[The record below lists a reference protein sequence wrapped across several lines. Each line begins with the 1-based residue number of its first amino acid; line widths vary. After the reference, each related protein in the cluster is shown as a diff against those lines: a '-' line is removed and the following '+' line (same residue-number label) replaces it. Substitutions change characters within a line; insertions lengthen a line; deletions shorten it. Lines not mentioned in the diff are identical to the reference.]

1 MGMISNPNVN
11 KDSLVVSLDA
21 ANVRS
26 FQGIARTNLARGVNY
41 NQNNSNTSTY
51 KYTQGTEVVNIPRI
65 GLRTVKYVDHWNDY
79 NGGSGQCCPSLF
91 YYYDSVIPVSPS
103 TTYTY
108 SIIYK
113 TTTGYTHPNFMY
125 RYEYNSAN
133 TYLTEGGV
141 HSTNNRIELGDGWYY
156 AWGQFTTQS
165 TTAYIITFLF
175 YYQYATWDRIYVDR
189 VSIVAG
195 STVPEPEHLT
205 NYNSTNSGNWT
216 DLSGNAN
223 HGEVVNGP
231 TYNSDKGGSIVLDGT
246 NDTITTPIPL
256 TTLAAL
262 SNWTMECWVNIPAF
276 PTAASP
282 NGYGQTTRCGVLMGA
297 AYYCGCA
304 LYWYGNGSGNDCTMY
319 GYIRGNDAY
328 RTTGGYSMSTN
339 TWYHFAFV
347 NSRSDT
353 TMKLYVNGT
362 LHSSVAGP
370 TQEYNSGLTGTAG
383 NIGFSKAQ
391 VDGGGEAVYSNF
403 NCRIGGARIYNRA
416 LSASEVAQNFNS
428 LRDRYGV

>member
-79 NGGSGQCCPSLF
+79 NGGSGNCCPSLF

-165 TTAYIITFLF
+165 TTAHIITFLF
-175 YYQYATWDRIYVDR
+175 YYQYATWDRVYVDR
-189 VSIVAG
+189 VSIGAG
-195 STVPEPEHLT
+195 STVPEPQHLT
-205 NYNSTNSGNWT
+205 NYNSTNSGTLT
-216 DLSGNAN
+216 DLSGNGYNATL
-223 HGEVVNGP
+223 HNGV
-231 TYNSDKGGSIVLDGT
+231 TYSTDGGGSLVFDGS
-246 NDTITTPIPL
+246 ND
-256 TTLAAL
+256 
-262 SNWTMECWVNIPAF
+262 
-276 PTAASP
+276 
-282 NGYGQTTRCGVLMGA
+282 MGMISDGA
-297 AYYCGCA
+297 A
-304 LYWYGNGSGNDCTMY
+304 LYWTPGGSVGRSTMTIDMWVKSSDTDGRFYSKPWNGSGQYNIWILPDSFYLFTGSSSNSISFGRNLSNNTWTNIVCWANGTQMGYYLNGNEHVGSQNHGLSGGVPSAGQSNIPTALMTLYPY
-319 GYIRGNDAY
+319 GDGWGG
-328 RTTGGYSMSTN
+328 TTGFSIAGN
-339 TWYHFAFV
+339 
-347 NSRSDT
+347 
-353 TMKLYVNGT
+353 L
-362 LHSSVAGP
+362 GP
-370 TQEYNSGLTGTAG
+370 T
-383 NIGFSKAQ
+383 
-391 VDGGGEAVYSNF
+391 
-403 NCRIGGARIYNRA
+403 RIYNRVLTA
-416 LSASEVAQNFNS
+416 NEVLQNFNAT
-428 LRDRYGV
+428 RGRFGV